1 MSRRKGPP
9 PEDVTRRAEAGHTP
23 EGRDITPAVG
33 VRGSAGVWER
43 AGEKVALAKES
54 WGDSRWSYLYDKDTK
69 YAGEVDDAAVAA
81 AAREAR
87 GGDDGAGRR
96 SRGR

>member
-9 PEDVTRRAEAGHTP
+9 PEDLTRRAEARITA
-23 EGRDITPAVG
+23 EGRDVTPAVG

-54 WGDSRWSYLYDKDTK
+54 
-69 YAGEVDDAAVAA
+69 
-81 AAREAR
+81 
-87 GGDDGAGRR
+87 
-96 SRGR
+96 